1 MAAAAPP
8 AGSEKPASVKL
19 PEPLTREAIR
29 ELVARLSDAEV
40 RGLLLAQLDKVAA
53 PEADQAA
60 PAMAAG
66 LAGNVDH
73 ARSELGAVLRAAP
86 DLPAA
91 LGAAVARFSEG
102 RSPYHLLLV
111 AALFV
116 VLLALGWI
124 AERLVG
130 RLLAGVRGR
139 LDQSAGDGPGVDAA
153 SLVIRV
159 VLDLLLLAVFA
170 ATVFAGFLV
179 LYQGHEATRELIVSA
194 LVAIIQVRL
203 AILVARFLLAPH
215 SPALRLLPFDDAAAR
230 VLYRGLVTLAWLYGL
245 LDVLSFFLHRFG
257 VPREP
262 FLLVTTLT
270 RLVFA
275 VIYLRLVWRVRAPIA
290 AKIRGDGQSTLRRLL
305 ADLWPALMTV
315 YVLCLLVVLTVEQ
328 LAGRLR
334 TAKAGILSL
343 LVVLAMPLVDM
354 ALCRLLARRARRIQ
368 PDGVARSGAS
378 FLPVLQRG
386 YHIVVTAAGVLVIV
400 HLWNLDLVDLATR
413 GVGARVAGALI
424 DIGLTLML
432 AYLVWQLAK
441 TAIDQRLE
449 REARPQG
456 VSDPGEAGGTGGSRL
471 RTLLPL
477 ARGSIFA
484 VVCVM
489 SVLSVL
495 AALGVNIG
503 PLLAGAG
510 VVGLAVG
517 FGAQTLVR
525 DIFSGAFY
533 LLDDAFR
540 MGEYIDVGDAK
551 GTVEKI
557 GIRSMQLRHHRGAV
571 NVVPYG
577 SIRRMINSSRD
588 WVVEKLEF
596 RLTYDT
602 DITKVKKIIKRI
614 GQELAADPDM
624 GPHILQPLKSQGVL
638 AMEDSAM
645 LVKAKFTAKPGEQ
658 FVIRREAYQRIKQ
671 AFDEAGIHFAHRQV
685 TVFVPPGATAC
696 RGRRRRGRGPLGGAS
711 PRQRSLRALLRIA
724 NAAMAALFGFAAAV
738 QYNDPDPVRWMAVYG
753 LAMLACGA
761 SLTGPLPRPLPVLL
775 GLGALIWAGTLA
787 PGVVGRVSVREL
799 FQSSGMLS
807 ATVEEAGRWADS

>member
-1 MAAAAPP
+1 MSVGAKEVSTVDGRHDGCQQSREDTMKGRHPWGWLAALVCALWILPLVAAAATPP
-8 AGSEKPASVKL
+8 AGSEKAAAVAL
-19 PEPLTREAIR
+19 PQPLTRDAIR
-29 ELVARLSDAEV
+29 ELVARLSDGEV
-40 RGLLLAQLDKVAA
+40 RELLLAQLDKAAVPAADQGAA
-53 PEADQAA
+53 P
-60 PAMAAG
+60 MATG
-66 LAGNVDH
+66 LAATMDR
-73 ARSELGAVLRAAP
+73 ARTEIGAVLRSWREV
-86 DLPAA
+86 PAA

-102 RSPYHLLLV
+102 RSPSHLLLV
-111 AALFV
+111 ASLFV
-116 VLLALGWI
+116 VMLALGWI

-139 LDQSAGDGPGVDAA
+139 LDRSQGDGLGVDAGG
-153 SLVIRV
+153 LLIRV

-170 ATVFAGFLV
+170 ATVFAGFLA

-194 LVAIIQVRL
+194 LLATIQVRL
-203 AILVARFLLAPH
+203 AILIARVLLAPH
-215 SPALRLLPFDDAAAR
+215 TPAQRLLPFDDAAAR
-230 VLYRGLVTLAWLYGL
+230 VFYRGLVTLAWFYGF
-245 LDVLSFFLHRFG
+245 LDVLNFFLQRFG
-257 VPREP
+257 VPHEP
-262 FLLVTTLT
+262 YLLVATLC

-275 VIYLRLVWRVRAPIA
+275 VIFLRLVWRVRVPIA
-290 AKIRGDGQSTLRRLL
+290 AKIRGDGQSALRRVL
-305 ADLWPALMTV
+305 ADLWPALMTA
-315 YVLCLLVVLTVEQ
+315 YVLGLLVVLTLEQ

-334 TAKAGILSL
+334 TGRAGILSL

-354 ALCRLLARRARRIQ
+354 ALCRLLDRRAARAQ
-368 PDGVARSGAS
+368 PAGGARAGAS
-378 FLPVLQRG
+378 FRPVLRRG
-386 YHIVVTAAGVLVIV
+386 VHIVVTAAGALVIV
-400 HLWNLDLVDLATR
+400 HLWNLDLVGLATR
-413 GVGARVAGALI
+413 GAGARVAGALI

-449 REARPQG
+449 HEARPQG
-456 VSDPGEAGGTGGSRL
+456 VSDPGEVGGTGGSRL

-477 ARGSIFA
+477 ARGTVFA

-533 LLDDAFR
+533 LVDDAFR
-540 MGEYIDVGDAK
+540 LGEYIDVGDAK

-577 SIRRMINSSRD
+577 AIRRMINSSRD
-588 WVVEKLEF
+588 WTVEKLEF

-638 AMEDSAM
+638 AMEDSAL

-685 TVFVPPGATAC
+685 TVFVPPGTPA
-696 RGRRRRGRGPLGGAS
+696 P
-711 PRQRSLRALLRIA
+711 
-724 NAAMAALFGFAAAV
+724 AAAAAAAGA
-738 QYNDPDPVRWMAVYG
+738 AVVTESR
-753 LAMLACGA
+753 AESA
-761 SLTGPLPRPLPVLL
+761 S
-775 GLGALIWAGTLA
+775 
-787 PGVVGRVSVREL
+787 S
-799 FQSSGMLS
+799 SSG
-807 ATVEEAGRWADS
+807 

>member
-1 MAAAAPP
+1 MNHALHWSRLGLLIGLLALLPLAALAAGQPGAENKTAP
-8 AGSEKPASVKL
+8 AL
-19 PEPLTREAIR
+19 PEPLTRDAVR

-40 RGLLLAQLDKVAA
+40 RELLLAQLDKVAA
-53 PEADQAA
+53 PEAGEAA
-60 PAMAAG
+60 PPMAAD

-73 ARSELGAVLRAAP
+73 ARGELGAVLRAAP
-86 DLPAA
+86 DLPAT
-91 LGAAVARFSEG
+91 LSAAVARYSEG
-102 RSPYHLLLV
+102 RSPFHLLRV
-111 AALFV
+111 AALFALMV
-116 VLLALGWI
+116 GLAWI
-124 AERLVG
+124 AERAVG

-139 LDQSAGDGPGVDAA
+139 LDHSPGDGLGVDAG
-153 SLVIRV
+153 SLLIRL
-159 VLDLLLLAVFA
+159 VLDLLCLAVFV
-170 ATVFAGFLV
+170 ATVFAGFLA
-179 LYQGHEATRELIVSA
+179 LYEGHEATRALIVSA
-194 LVAIIQVRL
+194 LLALVQVRL
-203 AILVARFLLAPH
+203 AILIARILLAPH
-215 SPALRLLPFDDAAAR
+215 TPAQRLLPFDDHTAR
-230 VLYRGLVTLAWLYGL
+230 VLYRGLVTLAWLYGFG
-245 LDVLSFFLHRFG
+245 DVLNFFLQRFG

-262 FLLVTTLT
+262 LLLVVTIF

-275 VIYLRLVWRVRAPIA
+275 VLFLRLVWRVRVPIA
-290 AKIRGDGQSTLRRLL
+290 AKIRGEGQSTVRRLL

-315 YVLCLLVVLTVEQ
+315 YVVCLLGVLTVEQ

-334 TAKAGILSL
+334 TGRAGVLSL
-343 LVVLAMPLVDM
+343 LVVIVMPLVDM
-354 ALCRLLARRARRIQ
+354 ALCRLLTR
-368 PDGVARSGAS
+368 PARSAQPGGEVPS
-378 FLPVLQRG
+378 GTTFRPVLRRG
-386 YHIVVTAAGVLVIV
+386 VHIVVTAAGALVIV
-400 HLWNLDLVDLATR
+400 RLWNLDLMGMAAR
-413 GVGARVAGALI
+413 GAGARVAGALV

-456 VSDPGEAGGTGGSRL
+456 VSDPGEVGGTGGSRL

-477 ARGSIFA
+477 ARGTVFV

-525 DIFSGAFY
+525 DIISGAFY
-533 LLDDAFR
+533 LVDDAFR
-540 MGEYIDVGDAK
+540 LGEYIDVGDAK

-602 DITKVKKIIKRI
+602 DIAKVKKIIKRV
-614 GQELAADPDM
+614 GQDLAADPDM
-624 GPHILQPLKSQGVL
+624 GPHIIQPLKSQGVL

-645 LVKAKFTAKPGEQ
+645 LVKAKFTARPGEQ

-685 TVFVPPGATAC
+685 TVFVPPGS
-696 RGRRRRGRGPLGGAS
+696 GS
-711 PRQRSLRALLRIA
+711 
-724 NAAMAALFGFAAAV
+724 AAA
-738 QYNDPDPVRWMAVYG
+738 A
-753 LAMLACGA
+753 GA
-761 SLTGPLPRPLPVLL
+761 AAAAAISAEPHPE
-775 GLGALIWAGTLA
+775 GAA
-787 PGVVGRVSVREL
+787 
-799 FQSSGMLS
+799 
-807 ATVEEAGRWADS
+807 

>member
-1 MAAAAPP
+1 M
-8 AGSEKPASVKL
+8 
-19 PEPLTREAIR
+19 
-29 ELVARLSDAEV
+29 
-40 RGLLLAQLDKVAA
+40 
-53 PEADQAA
+53 
-60 PAMAAG
+60 
-66 LAGNVDH
+66 
-73 ARSELGAVLRAAP
+73 
-86 DLPAA
+86 
-91 LGAAVARFSEG
+91 
-102 RSPYHLLLV
+102 
-111 AALFV
+111 
-116 VLLALGWI
+116 
-124 AERLVG
+124 
-130 RLLAGVRGR
+130 
-139 LDQSAGDGPGVDAA
+139 
-153 SLVIRV
+153 
-159 VLDLLLLAVFA
+159 
-170 ATVFAGFLV
+170 
-179 LYQGHEATRELIVSA
+179 
-194 LVAIIQVRL
+194 AIIQVRL
-203 AILVARFLLAPH
+203 AILIARVLLAPH
-215 SPALRLLPFDDAAAR
+215 TPAQRLLPFDDAAAR
-230 VLYRGLVTLAWLYGL
+230 VLYRGLVTLAWLYGFG
-245 LDVLSFFLHRFG
+245 DVLNFFLQRFG

-262 FLLVTTLT
+262 FLLVTMLF

-275 VIYLRLVWRVRAPIA
+275 VVFLRLVWRVRAPIA
-290 AKIRGDGQSTLRRLL
+290 AKIRGDGQSTFRRLL
-305 ADLWPALMTV
+305 ADLWPALMTA
-315 YVLCLLVVLTVEQ
+315 YVVCLLVVLTVEQ

-334 TAKAGILSL
+334 TGRAGILSL

-354 ALCRLLARRARRIQ
+354 ALCRLLDRRGGRAQ
-368 PDGVARSGAS
+368 PDGGAPSGAS
-378 FLPVLQRG
+378 FLPVLRRG
-386 YHIVVTAAGVLVIV
+386 VHIVVTAAGVLVIV
-400 HLWNLDLVDLATR
+400 RLWNLDLAGLAAR
-413 GVGARVAGALI
+413 GAGARVAGALI

-449 REARPQG
+449 REVRPQG
-456 VSDPGEAGGTGGSRL
+456 VSDPGEVGGTGGSRL

-477 ARGSIFA
+477 ARGTVFA

-517 FGAQTLVR
+517 FGAQALVR
-525 DIFSGAFY
+525 DIISGAFY
-533 LLDDAFR
+533 LMDDAFR
-540 MGEYIDVGDAK
+540 LGEYIDVGDAK

-614 GQELAADPDM
+614 GQELQADPEM

-685 TVFVPPGATAC
+685 TVFVPPGVTGA
-696 RGRRRRGRGPLGGAS
+696 RRR
-711 PRQRSLRALLRIA
+711 
-724 NAAMAALFGFAAAV
+724 
-738 QYNDPDPVRWMAVYG
+738 
-753 LAMLACGA
+753 
-761 SLTGPLPRPLPVLL
+761 LPRPARP
-775 GLGALIWAGTLA
+775 
-787 PGVVGRVSVREL
+787 PPR
-799 FQSSGMLS
+799 SSRPS
-807 ATVEEAGRWADS
+807 SRAEEAP

>member
-1 MAAAAPP
+1 MNHALHWSRLGLLIGLLALLPLAALAAGQPGAENKTAP
-8 AGSEKPASVKL
+8 AL
-19 PEPLTREAIR
+19 PEPLTRDAVR

-40 RGLLLAQLDKVAA
+40 RELLLAQLDKVAA
-53 PEADQAA
+53 PEAGEAA
-60 PAMAAG
+60 PPMAAD

-73 ARSELGAVLRAAP
+73 ARGELGAVLRAAP
-86 DLPAA
+86 DLPAT
-91 LGAAVARFSEG
+91 LSAAVARYSEG
-102 RSPYHLLLV
+102 RSPFHLLRV
-111 AALFV
+111 AALFALMV
-116 VLLALGWI
+116 GLAWI
-124 AERLVG
+124 AERAVG

-139 LDQSAGDGPGVDAA
+139 LDHSPGDGLGVDAG
-153 SLVIRV
+153 SLLIRL
-159 VLDLLLLAVFA
+159 VLDLLCLAVFV
-170 ATVFAGFLV
+170 ATVFAGFLA
-179 LYQGHEATRELIVSA
+179 LYEGHEATRALIVSA
-194 LVAIIQVRL
+194 LLALVQVRL
-203 AILVARFLLAPH
+203 AILIARILLAPH
-215 SPALRLLPFDDAAAR
+215 TPAQRLLPFDDHTAR
-230 VLYRGLVTLAWLYGL
+230 VLYRGLVTLAWLYGFG
-245 LDVLSFFLHRFG
+245 DVLNFFLQRFG

-262 FLLVTTLT
+262 LLLVVTIF

-275 VIYLRLVWRVRAPIA
+275 VLFLRLVWRVRVPIA
-290 AKIRGDGQSTLRRLL
+290 AKIRGEGQSTVRRLL

-315 YVLCLLVVLTVEQ
+315 YVVCLLGVLTVEQ

-334 TAKAGILSL
+334 TGRAGVLSL
-343 LVVLAMPLVDM
+343 LVVIVMPLVDM
-354 ALCRLLARRARRIQ
+354 ALCRLLTR
-368 PDGVARSGAS
+368 PARSAQPGGEVPS
-378 FLPVLQRG
+378 GTTFRPVLRRG
-386 YHIVVTAAGVLVIV
+386 VHIVVTAAGALVIV
-400 HLWNLDLVDLATR
+400 RLWNLDLMGMAAR
-413 GVGARVAGALI
+413 GAGARVAGALV

-456 VSDPGEAGGTGGSRL
+456 VSDPGEVGGTGGSRL

-477 ARGSIFA
+477 ARGTVFV

-525 DIFSGAFY
+525 DIISGAFY
-533 LLDDAFR
+533 LVDDAFR
-540 MGEYIDVGDAK
+540 LGEYIDVGDAK

-602 DITKVKKIIKRI
+602 DIAKVKKIIKRV
-614 GQELAADPDM
+614 GQDLAADPDM
-624 GPHILQPLKSQGVL
+624 GPHIIQPLKSQGVL

-645 LVKAKFTAKPGEQ
+645 LVKAKFTARPGEQ

-685 TVFVPPGATAC
+685 TVFVPPGS
-696 RGRRRRGRGPLGGAS
+696 GS
-711 PRQRSLRALLRIA
+711 
-724 NAAMAALFGFAAAV
+724 AAAAGAAAAAAISAE
-738 QYNDPDPVRWMAVYG
+738 PHPV
-753 LAMLACGA
+753 GA
-761 SLTGPLPRPLPVLL
+761 
-775 GLGALIWAGTLA
+775 A
-787 PGVVGRVSVREL
+787 
-799 FQSSGMLS
+799 
-807 ATVEEAGRWADS
+807 